1 MSDGSNLARVAGALG
16 ERTRA
21 SMVIELL
28 GGEALPVPALARAAG
43 VAPST
48 ASTHVARL
56 ESAGLVTVRS
66 AGRERLV
73 ALSGHEVAEAVEAL
87 TLLTGESEV
96 RSLRAADRLAAER
109 AARSCYDHLAGR
121 LGVGVCDAL
130 CTAGAL
136 EPGSLALRDAAVLER
151 LGVDVDGARARAAA
165 AHADVPGLERAPPP
179 PRGRARRG
187 AAGLAAGA
195 RLGGAAPRRP
205 GAAGHRRGRRGP
217 RGRTGPRRGAPRCNA
232 RRPRGVRLEASTPS
246 TARPPRPQSTL
257 CPLSDLN
264 VDRTGRSP
272 QSTLFTARRSCSH
285 PAAVPVHQ

>member
-1 MSDGSNLARVAGALG
+1 MGDGSNLARVAGALG

-28 GGEALPVPALARAAG
+28 GGEALPVAALARAAG

-48 ASTHVARL
+48 ATMHVARL

-130 CTAGAL
+130 CSAGAL

-151 LGVDVDGARARAAA
+151 LGVDVEGARGARRPLTRACLDWSERRSHLAGGLGAALLGSLLGRGWVA
-165 AHADVPGLERAPPP
+165 RRSG
-179 PRGRARRG
+179 GRALRVTDAG
-187 AAGLAAGA
+187 AAGLADV
-195 RLGGAAPRRP
+195 LGIDAAHL
-205 GAAGHRRGRRGP
+205 AATHGGR
-217 RGRTGPRRGAPRCNA
+217 
-232 RRPRGVRLEASTPS
+232 
-246 TARPPRPQSTL
+246 
-257 CPLSDLN
+257 
-264 VDRTGRSP
+264 
-272 QSTLFTARRSCSH
+272 
-285 PAAVPVHQ
+285 AV